1 MLTENQKNELSKKA
15 CKIIKSKGIF
25 KTEML
30 KSFSPSDVEKVWTD
44 AEKRLFEM
52 YAAHADLPKGVR
64 THTDSFIFPA
74 AAIYLAMKEID
85 EKAAY
90 EIMKKVMAEK
100 STKAG
105 KSIARMTAIP
115 GFKKFFLKMW
125 DSMSH
130 KMFGESAGFKNVFY
144 PAEKG
149 CFRMDI
155 TQCPY
160 HTYLTEAGCP
170 ELNILFCENDI
181 HSYGNLPGLK
191 FTRTKTIGAGD
202 ELCDFKMELEK

>member
-1 MLTENQKNELSKKA
+1 MITEKQKNELSIKA
-15 CKIIKSKGIF
+15 CRIIKSKQIF

-30 KSFSPSDVEKVWTD
+30 KKFSPSDVEKIWID
-44 AEKRLFEM
+44 AESRLFEF
-52 YAAHADLPKGVR
+52 YAGHSDLPKGVSA
-64 THTDSFIFPA
+64 HTDNFIFPA

-85 EKAAY
+85 ADVAY
-90 EIMKKVMAEK
+90 EIMEKVMAEK
-100 STKAG
+100 SDKMG
-105 KSIARMTAIP
+105 RMLSKCCRIP
-115 GFKKFFLKMW
+115 GFKRFFLSMW
-125 DSMSH
+125 DTMSH

-144 PAEKG
+144 PKEKD

-170 ELNILFCENDI
+170 ELNVLFCENDI

-202 ELCDFKMELEK
+202 ELCDFKMELL